1 MDDLERQ
8 LQQAL
13 ARQEAPPWFEEK
25 VLRAVARQPE
35 RRSTSW
41 FGSAYPIRWA
51 TAALA
56 TLLLSGGIA
65 WQHERQERIAGEA
78 AKAQLQLALR
88 ITSSQLHKIEKRIES
103 IEQD

>member
-13 ARQEAPPWFEEK
+13 ARQDAPPWFEEK
-25 VLRAVARQPE
+25 VLRAAARQPE
-35 RRSTSW
+35 RRSTAW
-41 FGSAYPIRWA
+41 FGRAYPMRWA

-56 TLLLSGGIA
+56 TLLLSGGIV
-65 WQHERQERIAGEA
+65 WQHEREQRIAGEA

-88 ITSSQLHKIEKRIES
+88 ITSGKLQKIEKRIES